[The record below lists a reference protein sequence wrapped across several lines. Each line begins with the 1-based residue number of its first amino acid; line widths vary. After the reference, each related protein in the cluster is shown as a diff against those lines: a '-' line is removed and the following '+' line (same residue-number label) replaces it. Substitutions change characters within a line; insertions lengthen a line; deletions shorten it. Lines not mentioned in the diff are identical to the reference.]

1 MTTFSGRYGDPMK
14 RRTAWVLALATTS
27 VLLMGFGV
35 YITAKVLLRPPP
47 AAMAADVVGD
57 WSGRDNVVLTL
68 DPDHT
73 FDARNLPLNIQ
84 SSRYSTPFSGSG
96 QWRLSAP
103 DRYHSQDVVVE
114 IDGYGMPLTLARVD
128 NRVRLYLTDIV
139 GGGGDRF
146 WLDRS

>member
-1 MTTFSGRYGDPMK
+1 MK
-14 RRTAWVLALATTS
+14 RRTALVLVALGMTS

-35 YITAKVLLRPPP
+35 YTTASLLLRPPP

-57 WSGRDNVVLTL
+57 WSGRDSVALTL
-68 DPDHT
+68 NPDHT

-96 QWRLSAP
+96 KWWLSTP

-114 IDGYGMPLTLARVD
+114 TDGYGMPLTLARSD
-128 NRVRLYLTDIV
+128 GRIRLFLTDLTV
-139 GGGGDRF
+139 VAGDRF
-146 WLDRS
+146 WLDKS